1 MMTADGQLVVVA
13 LVAVGSLVA
22 LVLLLLTGSD
32 PRLEARLRELAEGSG
47 AKGPDPLAQ
56 LTQAALPKLG
66 APLLPADQEERTRLQ
81 ARLIQAGLYGRR
93 ALLLFLGVKMLL
105 ILSPVLLGF
114 TAGLLGLVPFS
125 RGLVLGG
132 LAGVVGLLG
141 PSLWLDWRKARRQV
155 SLRRALP
162 DALDVLVI
170 CLEGGL
176 SLPGAF
182 RRVVS
187 ELRLAHPQLAVEL
200 TIVQREVQLGCSTG
214 EALRRFGKRADLE
227 EVRSLASVVLQT
239 ERFGAGLVK
248 ALRVHAGAL
257 RDKRLQRAEELAQK
271 AAVKVLFPTIL
282 FIFPAMFLVILGPAA
297 IQILELLRT
306 LSR

>member
-13 LVAVGSLVA
+13 LVAGGSLVA
-22 LVLLLLTGSD
+22 LVLLLLTGPD
-32 PRLEARLRELAEGSG
+32 PRLEARLRELAAGGG
-47 AKGPDPLAQ
+47 AKGRDPLAQ

-66 APLLPADQEERTRLQ
+66 APLLPTDPEERTRLQ
-81 ARLIQAGLYGRR
+81 ARLIQAGLYGRH

-105 ILSPVLLGF
+105 ILSPVALGF
-114 TAGLLGLVPFS
+114 AAGALGLVPFS

-132 LAGVVGLLG
+132 LAGVVGLFG
-141 PSLWLDWRKARRQV
+141 PSLWLDWCKARRQA

-170 CLEGGL
+170 GLEGGL

-187 ELRLAHPQLAVEL
+187 ELRLAHPQLAAEL
-200 TIVQREVQLGCSTG
+200 TIVQRDVQLGCSTG

-227 EVRSLASVVLQT
+227 EVRGLASVVLQS
-239 ERFGAGLVK
+239 ERFGAGLVR

-306 LSR
+306 LNR